1 MSKADWDK
9 REKAQGLVIAEQRRD
24 LARLEGELEKQRREQ
39 EKVKSRVKDKTKI
52 TSKKSAKAGT
62 PESDSSDTPSLKKMY
77 RASNKNPIVTP
88 SHVSSSKSSRKEG
101 SPAKKVKMDNF
112 HSDHAGPSQVT
123 SGQRHLT
130 KTEMLANKGSH
141 PPLIPPKKPTRQ
153 GTQSLDRLSS
163 KSSFEQDLAKLD
175 IPLPLADLRRKLG
188 TKSPNPKIPMPVNPY
203 ALPPPPNPPL

>member
-1 MSKADWDK
+1 MTKELEQQ
-9 REKAQGLVIAEQRRD
+9 REVQEKAKHRA
-24 LARLEGELEKQRREQ
+24 
-39 EKVKSRVKDKTKI
+39 KDKAKAKTKNI
-52 TSKKSAKAGT
+52 PKKSAKAGAT
-62 PESDSSDTPSLKKMY
+62 ESDSSDTPSRNNMY
-77 RASNKNPIVTP
+77 RASGKNLVLTP

-130 KTEMLANKGSH
+130 KTEALANKGSN

-188 TKSPNPKIPMPVNPY
+188 TKSLNPKIPMPVNPY
-203 ALPPPPNPPL
+203 ALPPPCPPPNPPL